1 MDWGEILSQRFN
13 TPNNWKQQISF
24 FFETTKLVLESSL
37 LIFI

>member
-24 FFETTKLVLESSL
+24 FLKQQN
-37 LIFI
+37 